1 MDDEEPR
8 EVDSLDTLLS
18 DRMGLVVRLV
28 ANPGGRPAVLDCLH
42 RYADRLD
49 EEPGTEAF
57 VINLDPDESDVVWLL
72 EWFSGEQAMV
82 DHRSSDAFAD
92 MSEELATLLA
102 APPGLVRMDPL
113 RVHLQ
118 GVLIDSSL

>member
-1 MDDEEPR
+1 MDGMR
-8 EVDSLDTLLS
+8 EVDSLDALLS
-18 DRMGLVVRLV
+18 ERMGVIVRLV
-28 ANPGGRPAVLDCLH
+28 AHPGGRPGVLDCLH

-92 MSEELATLLA
+92 MTEELSTLLSV
-102 APPGLVRMDPL
+102 PPGLVRMDPL

-118 GVLIDSSL
+118 GVLIDSAP

>member
-1 MDDEEPR
+1 MDDEMR
-8 EVDSLDTLLS
+8 EVDSLDALLS
-18 DRMGLVVRLV
+18 ERLGMVVRLV
-28 ANPGGRPAVLDCLH
+28 CHPGGRPAVLDCLH

-57 VINLDPDESDVVWLL
+57 VINLDPDEGDVVWLL
-72 EWFSGEQAMV
+72 EWFSGEQAMM
-82 DHRSSDAFAD
+82 DHRSSDAFAA
-92 MSEELATLLA
+92 MTEELSTLLA
-102 APPGLVRMDPL
+102 MPPGLVRMDPL